1 MRVIK
6 IKPNRGVS
14 RLHIVNNTQKLRIAL
29 ESDLKTKLVLSFV
42 RIGGSNYVVWRNLD
56 NGIII
61 MYCEERRKR
70 RMDVEK
76 KVLCC
81 LYEKFNGDTD
91 KIFKE
96 LLDRTSTITQEEMDK
111 VDTSKY
117 IVGWEK
123 DFPEE
128 AMKKGKFIVKRG

>member
-1 MRVIK
+1 
-6 IKPNRGVS
+6 
-14 RLHIVNNTQKLRIAL
+14 
-29 ESDLKTKLVLSFV
+29 
-42 RIGGSNYVVWRNLD
+42 
-56 NGIII
+56 
-61 MYCEERRKR
+61 
-70 RMDVEK
+70 MDVEK

-111 VDTSKY
+111 IDPDKY

-128 AMKKGKFIVKRG
+128 AMKKGKFIIKRG

>member
-14 RLHIVNNTQKLRIAL
+14 RLRIVNNTQRLRIAL
-29 ESDLKTKLVLSFV
+29 ESDLKTKLALSFV
-42 RIGGSNYVVWRNLD
+42 RIGGSNYVVWHNLD
-56 NGIII
+56 NGTII

-81 LYEKFNGDTD
+81 LYEKYNGDTD
-91 KIFKE
+91 KVFKE
-96 LLDRTSTITQEEMDK
+96 LLDRTSTITQEELEK

-123 DFPEE
+123 DFPKE
-128 AMKKGKFIVKRG
+128 AIKKGKFIVKRG

>member
-1 MRVIK
+1 
-6 IKPNRGVS
+6 
-14 RLHIVNNTQKLRIAL
+14 
-29 ESDLKTKLVLSFV
+29 
-42 RIGGSNYVVWRNLD
+42 
-56 NGIII
+56 
-61 MYCEERRKR
+61 
-70 RMDVEK
+70 MDVEK
-76 KVLCC
+76 KALCC